1 MNEFEVSE
9 DGMVYRNV
17 KTSHSY
23 VSAMR
28 GRVFNKK
35 SKTEKYGYIPAKKQ
49 IENLM
54 LAGKRLDAYRSGLYL
69 YNAGSFENLSM
80 ADEEALKMPFYNDEL
95 SLAEKASYMAGL
107 KKSFSEKIATM
118 EADDERRKQTEERFK
133 RLEEA
138 FTGKV
143 AETVKTA
150 QEAEASKA
158 VTGDSKGL

>member
-1 MNEFEVSE
+1 MNELIVTE
-9 DGMVYRNV
+9 DGVYRNV
-17 KTSHSY
+17 KTIHTY

-28 GRVFNKK
+28 GRTFLKK

-69 YNAGSFENLSM
+69 YNAGSFDNLSM

-138 FTGKV
+138 FVGKLNDTAKEAKAST
-143 AETVKTA
+143 AE
-150 QEAEASKA
+150 QGSPE
-158 VTGDSKGL
+158 GM